1 MHKKSGHMNIILA
14 LLILAFMVWF
24 VFSILF
30 KLLDIIVHII
40 DKKKWYVDTFFA
52 KALPCLLGDY
62 NKDVAGL

>member
-1 MHKKSGHMNIILA
+1 MNIILA

-40 DKKKWYVDTFFA
+40 DKKK
-52 KALPCLLGDY
+52 
-62 NKDVAGL
+62 